1 MSGSAAGV
9 FLALMGGV
17 CVGNCMLPLKRI
29 RTWTWECTWLIFRLV
44 SLLLVPCLTAYLV
57 IPDWPHLYAALPPA
71 SWLPSFLLGAGWG
84 VAQVLF
90 GISVV
95 RLGMSLAFTLIVG
108 LGTIFGT
115 LIPLVTLHSRE
126 LFSHNSEVLIAGCC
140 IMCLGI
146 VLSGVAGKM
155 RECRPAGEHAKQSAG
170 RGIDASYLAAITIA
184 VVSGVLSSML
194 NLSLAFG
201 GPISQ
206 ASLRGGADTA
216 TVSFAVWPVALAG
229 GFIPNFG
236 YTVWLLWRNRSWKL
250 FSRGVHDALLSMLMG
265 LLWIGAVAIYG
276 VSTHYLGRLGDSA
289 GWAIYQIAM
298 VLTANIG
305 GVMAGE
311 WKGASS
317 RSLVVLSCGVLV
329 LILATVTTA
338 LSAR

>member
-1 MSGSAAGV
+1 MNASTAGV
-9 FLALMGGV
+9 VLALMGGV
-17 CVGNCMLPLKRI
+17 CVGNCMLPLKRT
-29 RTWTWECTWLIFRLV
+29 RTWTWECTWLIFSLV
-44 SLLLVPCLTAYLV
+44 SLILVPCMIAYLV
-57 IPDWPHLYAALPPA
+57 IPHWPHLYTALPPA

-115 LIPLVTLHSRE
+115 LIPLVTLHRRE
-126 LFSHNSEVLIAGCC
+126 LFSGDSAVLIAGCG

-146 VLSGVAGKM
+146 VLSGIAGKM
-155 RECRPAGEHAKQSAG
+155 REYRPTGEHAKQSAG
-170 RGIDASYLAAITIA
+170 RGIDASYLAALTIA

-206 ASLRGGADTA
+206 ASLRSGADPA

-229 GFIPNFG
+229 GFIPNFA
-236 YTVWLLWRNRSWKL
+236 YTVWLLSLNRSWKL
-250 FSRGVHDALLSMLMG
+250 LGRGVHDALLSMLMG

-276 VSTHYLGRLGDSA
+276 VSTRYLGRLGDSA

-305 GVMAGE
+305 GVLAGE
-311 WKGASS
+311 WKGASR
-317 RSLVVLSCGVLV
+317 RSLVVLSCGVIVLV
-329 LILATVTTA
+329 LATVTTA
-338 LSAR
+338 FSTH

>member
-1 MSGSAAGV
+1 
-9 FLALMGGV
+9 
-17 CVGNCMLPLKRI
+17 LPLKHI
-29 RTWTWECTWLIFRLV
+29 RTWAWECTWLIFSLV
-44 SLLLVPCLTAYLV
+44 SLILVPCLIAYLV
-57 IPDWPHLYAALPPA
+57 IPDWPVLYTALPPA

-115 LIPLVTLHSRE
+115 LIPLVTLHRSE
-126 LFSHNSEVLIAGCC
+126 LFSRNSAVLIAGCG
-140 IMCLGI
+140 IMCIGI
-146 VLSGVAGKM
+146 VLSGMAGKM
-155 RECRPAGEHAKQSAG
+155 REYREHASPAGG
-170 RGIDASYLAAITIA
+170 RGIDASYLAALTIA

-201 GPISQ
+201 GPI
-206 ASLRGGADTA
+206 ARAALRNGADA
-216 TVSFAVWPVALAG
+216 ASVSFAVWPVALAG
-229 GFIPNFG
+229 GFIPNVA
-236 YTVWLLWRNRSWKL
+236 YTVWLFSRNRSWKRL
-250 FSRGVHDALLSMLMG
+250 GSGVHDALLSGLMG

-276 VSTHYLGRLGDSA
+276 LSTRYLGSLGDSA

-305 GVMAGE
+305 GVIAGE
-311 WKGASS
+311 WKGASR
-317 RSLVVLSCGVLV
+317 RSLIALSGGVVV
-329 LILATVTTA
+329 LILATITTA

>member
-9 FLALMGGV
+9 VLALLGGV
-17 CVGNCMLPLKRI
+17 CVGNCMLPLKHI
-29 RTWTWECTWLIFRLV
+29 RTWAWECTWLIFSLV
-44 SLLLVPCLTAYLV
+44 SLILVPCLIAYLV
-57 IPDWPHLYAALPPA
+57 IPDWPVLYTRLPPA
-71 SWLPSFLLGAGWG
+71 FWLPSFLLGAGWG

-115 LIPLVTLHSRE
+115 LIPLVALHRSE
-126 LFSHNSEVLIAGCC
+126 LFSRNSAALIAGCG

-146 VLSGVAGKM
+146 ALSGMAGQM
-155 RECRPAGEHAKQSAG
+155 RENRERASHAGG
-170 RGIDASYLAAITIA
+170 GINASYLAALTIA

-201 GPISQ
+201 GPIAQ
-206 ASLRGGADTA
+206 AALHSGADA
-216 TVSFAVWPVALAG
+216 ASVSFAVWPVALAG
-229 GFIPNFG
+229 GFIPNFA
-236 YTVWLLWRNRSWKL
+236 YTVWLLSRNRSWKRL
-250 FSRGVHDALLSMLMG
+250 GRGVHDALLSTLMG

-276 VSTHYLGRLGDSA
+276 LSTRYLGDLGDSA

-305 GVMAGE
+305 GVIAGE
-311 WKGASS
+311 WKGASR
-317 RSLVVLSCGVLV
+317 RSLIVLSSGVLV

-338 LSAR
+338 LSAP

>member
-9 FLALMGGV
+9 VLALMGGV
-17 CVGNCMLPLKRI
+17 CVGNCMLPLKHI
-29 RTWTWECTWLIFRLV
+29 RTWTWECTWLIFSLV
-44 SLLLVPCLTAYLV
+44 SLILVPCVIAYLL
-57 IPDWPHLYAALPPA
+57 IPDWPHLYSELPPA

-95 RLGMSLAFTLIVG
+95 RLGMSLVFTLIVG

-115 LIPLVTLHSRE
+115 LIPLVSLHRGE
-126 LFSHNSEVLIAGCC
+126 LFSRNSAMLIAGCG

-146 VLSGVAGKM
+146 VLSGIAGKM
-155 RECRPAGEHAKQSAG
+155 REHREHAKPSAG
-170 RGIDASYLAAITIA
+170 RGTDASYLAALTIA

-201 GPISQ
+201 GPIAQ
-206 ASLRGGADTA
+206 ASLRSGADAA
-216 TVSFAVWPVALAG
+216 TLSFAVWPVALAG
-229 GFIPNFG
+229 GFLPNFA
-236 YTVWLLWRNRSWKL
+236 YTVWLLSRNRTWKL
-250 FSRGVHDALLSMLMG
+250 LGHGVHDALLSTLMG

-276 VSTHYLGRLGDSA
+276 VSTRYLGSLGDSA

-305 GVMAGE
+305 GVIAGE
-311 WKGASS
+311 WKGASR
-317 RSLVVLSCGVLV
+317 RSLIALSSGVLV

>member
-1 MSGSAAGV
+1 
-9 FLALMGGV
+9 
-17 CVGNCMLPLKRI
+17 MLPLKRI
-29 RTWTWECTWLIFRLV
+29 RTWTWECTWLMFSLV
-44 SLLLVPCLTAYLV
+44 SLILVPWAIAYVL
-57 IPDWPHLYAALPPA
+57 IPDWPHLYSQLPTA
-71 SWLPSFLLGAGWG
+71 SWLASFLLGAGWG

-95 RLGMSLAFTLIVG
+95 RLGMSLAFTMIVG

-115 LIPLVTLHSRE
+115 LIPLVSLHRRE
-126 LFSHNSEVLIAGCC
+126 LFNHNSAVLIAGCG

-146 VLSGVAGKM
+146 VLSGIAGKM
-155 RECRPAGEHAKQSAG
+155 REHCKHVRLAAGPG
-170 RGIDASYLAAITIA
+170 TDGSYLAALTIA

-201 GPISQ
+201 GPIAQ
-206 ASLRGGADTA
+206 ASLRSGADAA
-216 TVSFAVWPVALAG
+216 TVSFAVWPIALAG
-229 GFIPNFG
+229 GFIPNFA
-236 YTVWLLWRNRSWKL
+236 YTVWLLSRNRTWRL
-250 FSRGVHDALLSMLMG
+250 LGRGTHDALLSMLMG

-276 VSTHYLGRLGDSA
+276 VSTRYLGRLGDSA

-305 GVMAGE
+305 GVIAGE
-311 WKGASS
+311 WKGAS
-317 RSLVVLSCGVLV
+317 RDSLIVLSSGILV

>member
-1 MSGSAAGV
+1 MSGSALGV
-9 FLALMGGV
+9 LLALAGGV
-17 CVGNCMLPLKRI
+17 CVGNCMLPLKRV
-29 RTWTWECTWLIFRLV
+29 RTWPWECTWLVFSLV
-44 SLLLVPCLTAYLV
+44 SLILVPCLIAYLV
-57 IPDWPHLYAALPPA
+57 IPGWPHLYGALPPA

-115 LIPLVTLHSRE
+115 LIPLVTLHRSY
-126 LFSHNSEVLIAGCC
+126 LFSHNSAVLIAGCG

-146 VLSGVAGKM
+146 IFSGIAGKM
-155 RECRPAGEHAKQSAG
+155 RERRPIAAPPKESTNRTTDSA
-170 RGIDASYLAAITIA
+170 YLASLAIA
-184 VVSGVLSSML
+184 VLSGVLSAML

-201 GPISQ
+201 GSISQ
-206 ASLRGGADTA
+206 AAFQRGTDSSM
-216 TVSFAVWPVALAG
+216 VSFAVWPVALAG
-229 GFIPNFG
+229 GFIPNFA
-236 YTVWLLWRNRSWKL
+236 YTAWLLSRNRSWKL
-250 FSRGVHDALLSMLMG
+250 LSRGLHDASLSMLMG

-276 VSTHYLGRLGDSA
+276 IATRYLGRLGDSA

-305 GVMAGE
+305 GVISGE
-311 WKGASS
+311 WRGASRRS
-317 RSLVVLSCGVLV
+317 RAMLWGGVLV

-338 LSAR
+338 FSTR

>member
-1 MSGSAAGV
+1 MSGSLAGV
-9 FLALMGGV
+9 VLALMGGV

-29 RTWTWECTWLIFRLV
+29 RTWTWECTWLIFSLV
-44 SLLLVPCLTAYLV
+44 SLIVVPCLIAYLV
-57 IPDWPHLYAALPPA
+57 IPDWPHLYTALPPA

-115 LIPLVTLHSRE
+115 LIPLVTLHRRE
-126 LFSHNSEVLIAGCC
+126 LLSRNSAVLIAGCG

-146 VLSGVAGKM
+146 VLSGMAGKM
-155 RECRPAGEHAKQSAG
+155 RERRERAKQPAG
-170 RGIDASYLAAITIA
+170 RGIDASYLAALTIA

-201 GPISQ
+201 GPIAQ
-206 ASLRGGADTA
+206 AALRSGAYTA

-229 GFIPNFG
+229 GFIPNSA
-236 YTVWLLWRNRSWKL
+236 YTMWLLSRNRSWKL
-250 FSRGVHDALLSMLMG
+250 FGRGVHDALLSILMG

-276 VSTHYLGRLGDSA
+276 VSTRYLGRFGDSA

-305 GVMAGE
+305 GVMVGE
-311 WKGASS
+311 WKGASR
-317 RSLVVLSCGVLV
+317 RSLIVLAGGVLV

-338 LSAR
+338 FSVR

>member
-1 MSGSAAGV
+1 MSGNLAGV
-9 FLALMGGV
+9 VLALMGGV

-29 RTWTWECTWLIFRLV
+29 RTWTWECTWLIFSLV
-44 SLLLVPCLTAYLV
+44 SLILVPCVIAYVL
-57 IPDWPHLYAALPPA
+57 IPDWPHLYTALPLG

-115 LIPLVTLHSRE
+115 LIPLVSLHRRE
-126 LFSHNSEVLIAGCC
+126 LFSSNSAVLIAGCG

-146 VLSGVAGKM
+146 VLSGMAGKM
-155 RECRPAGEHAKQSAG
+155 RESREHAKPSAG
-170 RGIDASYLAAITIA
+170 RGTDASYFAALTIA

-201 GPISQ
+201 GPIAQ
-206 ASLRGGADTA
+206 ASLRSGADTA

-229 GFIPNFG
+229 GFIPNFA
-236 YTVWLLWRNRSWKL
+236 YTVWLLSRNRTWKL
-250 FSRGVHDALLSMLMG
+250 LGQGIHDAFLSTLMG

-276 VSTHYLGRLGDSA
+276 VSTRYLGRLGDSA

-305 GVMAGE
+305 GVIAGE
-311 WKGASS
+311 WKGASR
-317 RSLVVLSCGVLV
+317 RSLIVLSCGVLV
-329 LILATVTTA
+329 LILATLTTA
-338 LSAR
+338 FSAR

>member
-1 MSGSAAGV
+1 
-9 FLALMGGV
+9 
-17 CVGNCMLPLKRI
+17 
-29 RTWTWECTWLIFRLV
+29 
-44 SLLLVPCLTAYLV
+44 
-57 IPDWPHLYAALPPA
+57 
-71 SWLPSFLLGAGWG
+71 LLGAGWG

-115 LIPLVTLHSRE
+115 LIPLVSLHRRD
-126 LFSHNSEVLIAGCC
+126 LFSHNSAMLIAGCG

-146 VLSGVAGKM
+146 MLPGIAGKM
-155 RECRPAGEHAKQSAG
+155 REHRPAIAHAKRDG
-170 RGIDASYLAAITIA
+170 VPGIDASYLGALTIA

-201 GPISQ
+201 APIAQ
-206 ASLRGGADTA
+206 AALDDGTNIA

-229 GFIPNFG
+229 GFIPNIA
-236 YTVWLLWRNRSWKL
+236 YTAWLLSRNRTWKVL
-250 FSRGVHDALLSMLMG
+250 GHGVQDALLSTLMG

-276 VSTHYLGRLGDSA
+276 VSTRYLGRLGDSA

-305 GVMAGE
+305 GVIAGE
-311 WKGASS
+311 WNGASR
-317 RSLVVLSCGVLV
+317 RSLIVLSCGVLV

>member
-9 FLALMGGV
+9 VLALVGGV
-17 CVGNCMLPLKRI
+17 CVGNCMLPLKHI
-29 RTWTWECTWLIFRLV
+29 RTWTWECTWLIFSLV
-44 SLLLVPCLTAYLV
+44 SLFLVPCLIAYLV
-57 IPDWPHLYAALPPA
+57 IPDWPILYTVLPPA
-71 SWLPSFLLGAGWG
+71 FWLPSFLLGAGWG
-84 VAQVLF
+84 IAQVLF

-115 LIPLVTLHSRE
+115 FIPLATLHRGE
-126 LFSHNSEVLIAGCC
+126 LFSRNSAVLIAGCG

-146 VLSGVAGKM
+146 AVSGMAGRM
-155 RECRPAGEHAKQSAG
+155 RESREHASQPAG
-170 RGIDASYLAAITIA
+170 RGINASYLAALIIA

-201 GPISQ
+201 GPIAQ
-206 ASLRGGADTA
+206 AAQRGGTDPAW
-216 TVSFAVWPVALAG
+216 VSFAVWPVALAG

-236 YTVWLLWRNRSWKL
+236 YAAWLLSRNRSWNL
-250 FSRGVHDALLSMLMG
+250 LSRGVHDALLSTLMG

-276 VSTHYLGRLGDSA
+276 VSTRFLGSLGDSA

-298 VLTANIG
+298 VLTANISG
-305 GVMAGE
+305 AIAGE
-311 WKGASS
+311 WKGASR
-317 RSLVVLSCGVLV
+317 RSLIVLSSGVVV

-338 LSAR
+338 LATR